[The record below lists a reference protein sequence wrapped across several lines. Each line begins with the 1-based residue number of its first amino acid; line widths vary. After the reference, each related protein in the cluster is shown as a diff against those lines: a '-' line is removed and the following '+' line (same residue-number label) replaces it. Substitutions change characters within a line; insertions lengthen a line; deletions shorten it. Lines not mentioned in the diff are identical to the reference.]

1 MIDKSTQEWFTT
13 TGAARYIGASKDTI
27 RALTISKALMPYY
40 RRGSKRRWYKRSEL
54 DALHKPALMS
64 MPLQLNQ

>member
-27 RALTISKALMPYY
+27 RALQDLTGWDFTRAE
-40 RRGSKRRWYKRSEL
+40 RRT
-54 DALHKPALMS
+54 
-64 MPLQLNQ
+64 